1 MTEEAYQIY
10 LIAKEHMNPGDY
22 ESLAHQTIDYLI
34 DQGGYDLAEIKE
46 SPFWQ
51 DETFQSVLI
60 EYSDGELEDDDDGL
74 DPWGDEIDPYADPDD
89 EEPEDY

>member
-1 MTEEAYQIY
+1 MTEEAFQIY
-10 LIAKEHMNPGDY
+10 LIAKEHMNPSDY

-51 DETFQSVLI
+51 DEVFQSVLI
-60 EYSDGELEDDDDGL
+60 EYSDGELEDEDDGL
-74 DPWGDEIDPYADPDD
+74 DTWGDEIDPYADPDD
-89 EEPEDY
+89 EELEDY